1 MPPDNSALTMAD
13 VLGKTGPALSAT
25 SDMPTAASAAPS
37 APSAPATAPTAA
49 APADAPS
56 SAPTPAPAESDG
68 KDETPGWMKA
78 EITKE
83 RNRRRD
89 AEARV
94 AESERLLKEALER
107 IPKPAD
113 PKAAPAPQETQ
124 KPKRADFDDPDAY
137 DEALID
143 WSTQRAAAQLRA
155 EQQTE
160 AQRQVEASTQAKQA
174 EQQKVVQQAW
184 AGRRDKALAEM
195 PDYVEVAE
203 NPDVQISMP
212 MAAVITSVE
221 NGPQVAYHLGKN
233 PTEAARIAAL
243 SPFEAAVEVRLLAR
257 DLAAKKPE
265 ITKAPDPAATRIGAR
280 SDAGP
285 KTAQDESMEEY
296 AARRNKELRAAT
308 LRH

>member
-1 MPPDNSALTMAD
+1 MPDPTALTMAD

-25 SDMPTAASAAPS
+25 SDMPVAAPL
-37 APSAPATAPTAA
+37 APAPT
-49 APADAPS
+49 PA
-56 SAPTPAPAESDG
+56 APTPAPAEAPAEAPAPAPAEAET
-68 KDETPGWMKA
+68 KDETPAWMKA

-83 RNRRRD
+83 RNRRRE
-89 AEARV
+89 AEARQ

-107 IPKPAD
+107 IPKPA
-113 PKAAPAPQETQ
+113 AEAPAPAETP

-137 DEALID
+137 DDALIA
-143 WSTQRAAAQLRA
+143 WGTQRAAAQLRT

-160 AQRQVEASTQAKQA
+160 SQRQAEAAAQAKQS

-233 PTEAARIAAL
+233 PAEAARIAAL
-243 SPFEAAVEVRLLAR
+243 SPFEAAVEVRLISR
-257 DLAAKKPE
+257 DLAAKKAE
-265 ITKAPDPAATRIGAR
+265 ITKAPDPVTRVGAR
-280 SDAGP
+280 STAAP
-285 KTAQDESMEEY
+285 KSAQEESMEEY
-296 AARRNKELRAAT
+296 AARRTKELQSAAR
-308 LRH
+308 RH